1 MKLLKQIRTAI
12 FIIVALT
19 AASSAGAET
28 RHILERGETLES
40 VAKKYGI
47 TTEQIIALNPD
58 AKSFTYVGVELI
70 IPETATTRSDSAAAA
85 STGTAAT
92 PAPVAV
98 SSGNTYSYT
107 ATPQTSASQT
117 ISQSAPYAP
126 EPERTI
132 FNMNAS
138 INYYY
143 AFTGSGGDFKTRS
156 AYGLSIEGA
165 SNLTENF
172 GAGLFFAGNANYGL
186 VDSGGIG
193 FAIGPTAML
202 AFNSSR
208 TVGLSLPLC
217 VGLAYTDKT
226 YWSFITV
233 PHLTAVFNRV
243 VASLGCSVNV
253 ASVTSASL
261 YIGLGYQF

>member
-28 RHILERGETLES
+28 RHILERGETIES
-40 VAKKYGI
+40 VAKKYGV

-58 AKSFTYVGVELI
+58 AKSFTYVGMELI
-70 IPETATTRSDSAAAA
+70 IPETATSRSDSAAAA

-92 PAPVAV
+92 SAPVAV

-107 ATPQTSASQT
+107 ATPQTSASHT
-117 ISQSAPYAP
+117 QSAPYAP

-165 SNLTENF
+165 SNLTENI
-172 GAGLFFAGNANYGL
+172 GVGLFFAGNANYGL

-217 VGLAYTDKT
+217 VSLAYSDKT
-226 YWSFITV
+226 HWGFTTV

-253 ASVTSASL
+253 ASATSASL

>member
-1 MKLLKQIRTAI
+1 MKLLKQIKTAI
-12 FIIVALT
+12 FLIVALT

-58 AKSFTYVGVELI
+58 AKSFTYVGMELI

-85 STGTAAT
+85 STGTVAT

-107 ATPQTSASQT
+107 ATSQTSASHT
-117 ISQSAPYAP
+117 QSAPYDP

-132 FNMNAS
+132 FNMNAG

-186 VDSGGIG
+186 VDDGGIG
-193 FAIGPTAML
+193 FAMGPTAML

>member
-58 AKSFTYVGVELI
+58 AKSFTYVGMELI

-138 INYYY
+138 ITHLP
-143 AFTGSGGDFKTRS
+143 A
-156 AYGLSIEGA
+156 AGA
-165 SNLTENF
+165 TSRP
-172 GAGLFFAGNANYGL
+172 GA
-186 VDSGGIG
+186 
-193 FAIGPTAML
+193 PTASVL
-202 AFNSSR
+202 KVHQISPKISAPACFSPA
-208 TVGLSLPLC
+208 TPTT
-217 VGLAYTDKT
+217 A
-226 YWSFITV
+226 W
-233 PHLTAVFNRV
+233 LTA
-243 VASLGCSVNV
+243 A
-253 ASVTSASL
+253 A
-261 YIGLGYQF
+261 

>member
-58 AKSFTYVGVELI
+58 AKSFTYVGMELI

-98 SSGNTYSYT
+98 SSGNTRQPRR
-107 ATPQTSASQT
+107 PQPLKPSPRARPMPPSP
-117 ISQSAPYAP
+117 SAPYS
-126 EPERTI
+126 T
-132 FNMNAS
+132 
-138 INYYY
+138 
-143 AFTGSGGDFKTRS
+143 
-156 AYGLSIEGA
+156 
-165 SNLTENF
+165 
-172 GAGLFFAGNANYGL
+172 
-186 VDSGGIG
+186 
-193 FAIGPTAML
+193 
-202 AFNSSR
+202 
-208 TVGLSLPLC
+208 
-217 VGLAYTDKT
+217 
-226 YWSFITV
+226 
-233 PHLTAVFNRV
+233 
-243 VASLGCSVNV
+243 
-253 ASVTSASL
+253 
-261 YIGLGYQF
+261 